1 MKITIESS
9 PKEVAELMK
18 ALLNV
23 AEPTAKKP
31 YFPPLLTEFAEDEKI
46 KEFSDEVSHAL
57 NKMNENAKQCK
68 KNAPQTETVERQENQ
83 VLSREEAKEI
93 VKCMDTA
100 AKEALK
106 FQYHTP

>member
-1 MKITIESS
+1 MKITIKCS
-9 PKEVAELMK
+9 PKEAAELMN
-18 ALLNV
+18 ALLNG
-23 AEPTAKKP
+23 AETEAKKP
-31 YFPPLLTEFAEDEKI
+31 YFPPLLTELPDAEKTINTTHEI
-46 KEFSDEVSHAL
+46 IASL
-57 NKMNENAKQCK
+57 NKMNEAAKQRK
-68 KNAPQTETVERQENQ
+68 ENAPQAEVAERQENQ